1 MGRAAMMPAVREGLR
16 RKLAF
21 VLSGATGFAIYLSLS
36 LLLVRLPGLG
46 AGPAAFLATLLSVP
60 PTFLLQKHFAF
71 RDRGAAFA
79 PFLRYCLLQAFNA
92 LAVGLLARLG
102 QQAGLPDAVNFAASG
117 CVVVLV
123 SYLVLSRLVFR
134 STPRP

>member
-1 MGRAAMMPAVREGLR
+1 MRPVLREGLR

-21 VLSGATGFAIYLSLS
+21 LLSGATGFAIYLTLS

-46 AGPAAFLATLLSVP
+46 AGSAAFLATLLAVP
-60 PTFLLQKHFAF
+60 PTFLLQKHFTF
-71 RDRGAAFA
+71 RHRGATLA
-79 PFLRYCLLQAFNA
+79 PFAGYCLLQAFNA

-102 QQAGLPDAVNFAASG
+102 HQAGLPDALNFAASG
-117 CVVVLV
+117 CVVILV

-134 STPRP
+134 NPRGP